1 MLIASKSK
9 DEIEKLKTQLNQD
22 LSEAKK
28 ILGMEIC
35 RDRARGKVSLSQK
48 QYLKKVLQQF
58 GMTEQTKPVSTPLAS
73 HFKLSAQLS
82 PSTDAEGEYMLQ
94 VPYSNAVGSLMYAIV
109 CTRPDISYTVGIVSI
124 YMHNPGKGHW
134 QAMKWILRYIQ
145 KIVDLGL
152 LFERDDT
159 LGQGV
164 IGYIDSD
171 YTGNL
176 DKRRST
182 TGYVFTFAG
191 GRISWKSTLQ
201 STVALSITE
210 AEYMAITEVVK
221 EAIWLQGLLE
231 NLGLAQEHINVYCDN
246 QSAIHLTK
254 NQVYHV
260 RTKHIDVRF
269 HFVREIVNEGKIL
282 LQKIK
287 TADNPADMLTK
298 LSKATNNFS
307 RSNLIGQ
314 GSFGSVYKGIFYE
327 NEMIVAVKVINLKQK
342 GASRSFAAECDALR
356 SIRHRNLIKIITIC
370 SSIDHNG
377 DDFKALVYEYMES
390 GSLEEWLH
398 QSNDQLGNCTLSLIQ
413 RLNIAIDV
421 ASAIEYLHHHC
432 QPPIVHGDLKPS
444 NVLLDQDMV
453 AHVGDFGLA
462 RILSD
467 QPLGTAPRTE
477 SSSIGIKGTVG
488 YVAPEGV
495 IEIVEPSL
503 SLEVR
508 TGNSWTRENGRVK
521 IEECLVL

>member
-1 MLIASKSK
+1 
-9 DEIEKLKTQLNQD
+9 
-22 LSEAKK
+22 
-28 ILGMEIC
+28 MEQQYPM
-35 RDRARGKVSLSQK
+35 VS
-48 QYLKKVLQQF
+48 Y
-58 GMTEQTKPVSTPLAS
+58 
-73 HFKLSAQLS
+73 AQ
-82 PSTDAEGEYMLQ
+82 
-94 VPYSNAVGSLMYAIV
+94 
-109 CTRPDISYTVGIVSI
+109 
-124 YMHNPGKGHW
+124 
-134 QAMKWILRYIQ
+134 
-145 KIVDLGL
+145 
-152 LFERDDT
+152 
-159 LGQGV
+159 
-164 IGYIDSD
+164 
-171 YTGNL
+171 
-176 DKRRST
+176 
-182 TGYVFTFAG
+182 
-191 GRISWKSTLQ
+191 
-201 STVALSITE
+201 
-210 AEYMAITEVVK
+210 
-221 EAIWLQGLLE
+221 
-231 NLGLAQEHINVYCDN
+231 
-246 QSAIHLTK
+246 
-254 NQVYHV
+254 
-260 RTKHIDVRF
+260 
-269 HFVREIVNEGKIL
+269 
-282 LQKIK
+282 
-287 TADNPADMLTK
+287 

-488 YVAPEGV
+488 YVAPGNYFYFGATHNRRISCTTTLLAIIYNMFNDGLTLHEFAKMALPEGV

-503 SLEVR
+503 SIGVLCSTESPAQRIEMTEVVSKLRDARDCFVR
-508 TGNSWTRENGRVK
+508 TTA
-521 IEECLVL
+521 